1 MFGILMSSIWTAL
14 SWLVRVVVVKAVVF
28 MALYAVVALLVS
40 YLASMIPAAT
50 ALSSALSGIPGDLW
64 YFLDYMGFS
73 VGAPLVVSAYATRFL
88 IRRMPLIG

>member
-1 MFGILMSSIWTAL
+1 MFGILMSAVWTAL
-14 SWLVRVVVVKAVVF
+14 SWLFRAVVVKAIVF
-28 MALYAVVALLVS
+28 MALYGVVALLVT
-40 YLASMIPAAT
+40 YLASMLPAAT
-50 ALSSALSGIPGDLW
+50 SLSAALNGIPGDLW